1 MNTLL
6 LLSIVA
12 CSRLTTPTLPESS
25 PGADRLIVLV
35 HGGGDSPDYWPA
47 YMAMGISMNLIE
59 PERWDVWTYDWSQD
73 AEGSVNVTRRGEDHG
88 RWLGARLAERD
99 YTHLHLIGHSAG
111 AAVLYGVSDT
121 LRDEPGLTLHE
132 TYLDPFGGQG
142 LLRWE
147 YGERRYGE
155 GADFADAV
163 LNTLDGVPSTDE
175 PFHNTVS
182 FDVSGYAE
190 EDMSEVDGH
199 RLPVGLYE
207 ESVLFPEDGFGWA
220 LAAGFT
226 GEIPSFEGLG
236 FERGEV
242 IVLP

>member
-1 MNTLL
+1 MTALL
-6 LLSIVA
+6 LLPLLA
-12 CSRLTTPTLPESS
+12 CSRLNTPTLPESS

-35 HGGGDSPDYWPA
+35 HGGGDGPEDWPTA
-47 YMAMGISMNLIE
+47 MAEAIAANLIE
-59 PERWDVWTYDWSQD
+59 PERWDVWTYDWVED

-99 YTHLHLIGHSAG
+99 YRHLHLIGHSAG
-111 AAVLYGVSDT
+111 AAVLYGVTDT
-121 LRDEPGLTLHE
+121 LVDAAGLTVHE

-142 LLRWE
+142 LVRWE

-175 PFHNTVS
+175 PFHNTLS
-182 FDVSGYAE
+182 FDVSALAD
-190 EDMSEVDGH
+190 EDMSALEGH
-199 RLPVGLYE
+199 RLPILMYE
-207 ESVLFPEDGFGWA
+207 ESVWSPVEGFGWA
-220 LAAGFT
+220 FAAGFT

-236 FERGEV
+236 VARGEV
-242 IVLP
+242 IVVE